1 MSLDASKLF
10 KRTTAFKEWSLNSFI
25 FLSHVSFLN
34 FYHQTFRSTCVHIS
48 TSILIKCIKNF
59 WGKSQQCHVFTGVC
73 NKDTCDFMC
82 EREVNLLYRDFS
94 HNIFTFYSFDL
105 LRRMFPN
112 LNIIVCG
119 KLLRSSNNVLLTHY
133 MKSSNVI
140 LNFEHTRFDT

>member
-1 MSLDASKLF
+1 
-10 KRTTAFKEWSLNSFI
+10 
-25 FLSHVSFLN
+25 
-34 FYHQTFRSTCVHIS
+34 
-48 TSILIKCIKNF
+48 
-59 WGKSQQCHVFTGVC
+59 
-73 NKDTCDFMC
+73 MC